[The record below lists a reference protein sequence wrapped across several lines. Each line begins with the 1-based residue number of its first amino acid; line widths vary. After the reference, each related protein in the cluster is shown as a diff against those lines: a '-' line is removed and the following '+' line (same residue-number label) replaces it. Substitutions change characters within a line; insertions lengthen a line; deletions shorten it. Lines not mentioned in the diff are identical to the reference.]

1 MSSGPLDFVIFLGPV
16 RCRPYRASLAGSYS
30 PLPMTMA
37 KWSESYAQSH
47 FVFRD
52 TLRAQSGGGFS
63 DAHFPGFH
71 ASLLHRAPK
80 SGVTRALLAASS
92 LSGKPVFL
100 AVTAESDGSLHCECK
115 SSDQDA
121 IREIMVNGGIS
132 NILRVD

>member
-1 MSSGPLDFVIFLGPV
+1 MASGPLDFVIFIGPV
-16 RCRPYRASLAGSYS
+16 RCRPFRASLAGSYS
-30 PLPMTMA
+30 PLPMSMA

-52 TLRAQSGGGFS
+52 TIRAQSGDGFS

-71 ASLLHRAPK
+71 AALLHRAPQ

-92 LSGKPVFL
+92 LSGKPVL
-100 AVTAESDGSLHCECK
+100 LTVTAERDGSLHCECK

-132 NILRVD
+132 NILHLD